1 VSGENMNALAIT
13 KPVGEYERFLNS
25 ILSILG
31 GDADVQRYYAIDNPS
46 IRIGFKERLIN
57 RFGRR

>member
-25 ILSILG
+25 SILG